1 MFNIQICQGIVRL
14 NYAFHEDIGRRALLP
29 FYMLPRF
36 FWINNN
42 DLQFLW
48 SSLKSI
54 LIVGVMLCNL
64 SAVMQRAVHC
74 NLIARVCQLSLP
86 APSLICDS
94 GKLANGEIKVP
105 RWPPSSPHWPPGPC
119 PWDLYQ
125 HSRVCRH
132 FIMLTAYPCP
142 VLTSRTFEDCII
154 IIPGKRANICIKHV
168 ITQLSF
174 IILSSLRTAQN
185 ISRMDGYQE
194 PFIQEVECEAGMHPS
209 WLKFWEYFRFL
220 WKMRQIA
227 PAATDKTCL
236 QVCKEKRG

>member
-14 NYAFHEDIGRRALLP
+14 NYAFQWDIGRRALLP
-29 FYMLPRF
+29 FSMLRRF

-86 APSLICDS
+86 ALSDLWLWQTGKRGDQSPQVVTIVPSLTTGS
-94 GKLANGEIKVP
+94 VSL
-105 RWPPSSPHWPPGPC
+105 GPLSTFPC
-119 PWDLYQ
+119 LPAF
-125 HSRVCRH
+125 HN
-132 FIMLTAYPCP
+132 AYPCP

-236 QVCKEKRG
+236 QVCKERRG

>member
-1 MFNIQICQGIVRL
+1 
-14 NYAFHEDIGRRALLP
+14 
-29 FYMLPRF
+29 
-36 FWINNN
+36 
-42 DLQFLW
+42 
-48 SSLKSI
+48 
-54 LIVGVMLCNL
+54 MLCNL